1 MLKAKRILHDL
12 KHNLKCKKRVFNYFD
27 VKHNIRE
34 SKNLEISVL
43 DIIRALQPYEI
54 DFKGLYKINYD
65 DIIYNDKEGNYYS
78 LELDVKSDN
87 SYNWDS
93 QVVFDFNIIKLTDN
107 WGIEHE
113 YITIKFHR
121 YGDVRGNYTDYMVLN
136 MNLEQFYEVLMD
148 STRVYCTVTINNA
161 DYELT
166 TDCLKEAC
174 LFDIYSEKASLDD
187 CDVYLD
193 IDNLR
198 SKKDIKK
205 ALKQYLKEQKA
216 AA

>member
-1 MLKAKRILHDL
+1 MLKAKRIINDL
-12 KHNLKCKKRVFNYFD
+12 KHNLKGTKRIFNYYD
-27 VKHNIRE
+27 VEHNVRE

-54 DFKGLYKINYD
+54 DFKGLYKVDFDDVVYD
-65 DIIYNDKEGNYYS
+65 DKEGNYYS

-87 SYNWDS
+87 SYNWSS
-93 QVVFDFNIIKLTDN
+93 QVVFNFNIIKLTDN

-136 MNLEQFYEVLMD
+136 MNLDQFYEVLMD
-148 STRVYCTVTINNA
+148 SSRVYCEIELNNEL
-161 DYELT
+161 YEIS
-166 TDCLKEAC
+166 TDCFKEGC
-174 LFDIYSEKASLDD
+174 LFDIYSNEGGIDD
-187 CDVYLD
+187 CDACLD

-205 ALKQYLKEQKA
+205 ALKQYLKENYA
-216 AA
+216 A